1 MQQPARD
8 LFSFGGINEPE
19 VQQMNQQHFPV
30 LLHKAKQSL
39 PIDFRVLEQYEMRNI
54 GAIIA
59 ATILNENL
67 GPNQIRYGRDL
78 HFVIK
83 KSCRARVLEPVVRY
97 GSNHIRRAE
106 YDIDVKFALKD
117 LRNPTLVVDPRLI
130 PERTKFVQGL
140 WIVASLNEN
149 IDVFSGAPEFRVV
162 VNGEASSH
170 HEREFGVFQRFQNF
184 GVEG

>member
-39 PIDFRVLEQYEMRNI
+39 PIDFLVLEQYEMCNI
-54 GAIIA
+54 GAVIA

-83 KSCRARVLEPVVRY
+83 ESCRSRILEPVVRN
-97 GSNHIRRAE
+97 GSNHVRRAE
-106 YDIDVKFALKD
+106 YNVDVNFALKD

-130 PERTKFVQGL
+130 SERSKL
-140 WIVASLNEN
+140 I
-149 IDVFSGAPEFRVV
+149 
-162 VNGEASSH
+162 
-170 HEREFGVFQRFQNF
+170 
-184 GVEG
+184 